1 MKVYFVGAGPGDPD
15 LLTCKAER
23 LLRHARVCIY
33 AGSLVSPMVLAL
45 LSPEAMTYDSAHL
58 SLEETVAIVLEARQS
73 DLDVVRL
80 HTGDPSLY
88 SATAEQ
94 MAALAHHGIACE
106 VVPGVSAFQ
115 AAAAALGWELTLPE
129 TTQSVVLTRTPGRTP
144 MPAGET
150 LDRFGR
156 SGATLC
162 LYLSAHTIAE
172 TAATLAG
179 HYGRDCPAAVVYR
192 ASWPDEVIVQG
203 TLADIAERTRAAGIT
218 KTALIL
224 VRPAPVQATRSKLY
238 DPDFTHGRRQG
249 RQP

>member
-15 LLTCKAER
+15 LLTRKAER
-23 LLRHARVCIY
+23 LLRRAQVCIY

-45 LSPEAMTYDSAHL
+45 LPAAARSYNSAGL
-58 SLEETVAIVLEARQS
+58 TLEETIAIMLQARDADQ
-73 DLDVVRL
+73 DVVRL

-94 MAALAHHGIACE
+94 MAALERHGMVYE

-115 AAAAALGWELTLPE
+115 AAAATLGWELTLPE

-150 LDRFGR
+150 LARFGR

-172 TAATLAG
+172 TAATLAA

-192 ASWPDEVIVQG
+192 ASWPDERIVRG
-203 TLADIAERTRAAGIT
+203 TLADIAAKTRAAGIT

-224 VRPAPVQATRSKLY
+224 VRPAPVQPACSRLY
-238 DPDFTHGRRQG
+238 DADFSHGAREG
-249 RQP
+249 RTS

>member
-23 LLRHARVCIY
+23 LLRRARVCIY

-45 LSPEAMTYDSAHL
+45 LPPEARSYDSAGL
-58 SLEETVAIVLEARQS
+58 NLEETVAIMLRARDD

-94 MAALAHHGIACE
+94 MAVLDSHGIAYE
-106 VVPGVSAFQ
+106 VVPGISAFQ
-115 AAAAALGWELTLPE
+115 AAAAALDWELTLPE

-162 LYLSAHTIAE
+162 IYLSVHTIAE
-172 TAATLAG
+172 TAATLAV

-192 ASWPDEVIVQG
+192 ASWPDERIVQG
-203 TLADIAERTRAAGIT
+203 TLADIAARTREAGISQ
-218 KTALIL
+218 TALIL
-224 VRPAPVQATRSKLY
+224 VRPAPAQPACSRLY
-238 DPDFTHGRRQG
+238 DADFTHGRRKG
-249 RQP
+249 RQS